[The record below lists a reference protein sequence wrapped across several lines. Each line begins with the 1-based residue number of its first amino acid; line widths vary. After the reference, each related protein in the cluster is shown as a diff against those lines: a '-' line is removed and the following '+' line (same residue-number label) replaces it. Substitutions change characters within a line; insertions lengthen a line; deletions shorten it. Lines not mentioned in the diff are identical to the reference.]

1 MLKRPLGDQEAS
13 ESTKRGKLSQ
23 INSASASAPAKVILF
38 GEHAVVYPG
47 KRALACAVG
56 LYTTTTVSP
65 LPNAGSISIT
75 LPEVGIKEPLLID
88 TIQLKN
94 LSTSRDP
101 KALSTDASL
110 IEALDRILSNNIPP
124 LAKRAIQSL
133 LVLYIGICGPDHP
146 SIAIKAH
153 SEIPTGSGLGSSAS
167 FCVSLAAALL
177 LSVGDIAEKGRDAKD
192 LQLVN
197 EWALCGETVLHG
209 LVSGVDNTVV
219 TYGGANVFVKGQ
231 KLRPVEGF
239 PSLRTLLTNT
249 RVEKDTKKQVGIVT
263 SRMTHF
269 PSVTTPLINSIDEIV
284 GTVCDSL
291 AKSNTNAEI
300 CETLNPLIQMNHGI
314 LVALGVSHPALEKV
328 VNIAAGKGLMTKL
341 TGAGGGGCCVTLLPD
356 VYEGVDEIKKE
367 LEVDCGFECLEA
379 KVGCD

>member
-1 MLKRPLGDQEAS
+1 QEAS

-23 INSASASAPAKVILF
+23 INSASASAPA
-38 GEHAVVYPG
+38 

-94 LSTSRDP
+94 L
-101 KALSTDASL
+101 
-110 IEALDRILSNNIPP
+110 
-124 LAKRAIQSL
+124 AIQSL

-209 LVSGVDNTVV
+209 CNICLILYIQLTKFS
-219 TYGGANVFVKGQ
+219 
-231 KLRPVEGF
+231 RF

-379 KVGCD
+379 KVGCDGVRWWVTKP